1 MSRKKKSGK
10 KANETRLTA
19 DKIVTLITAIIELAV
34 AILILVKE
42 ITS

>member
-19 DKIVTLITAIIELAV
+19 DKIVTLITAIIELVV

>member
-10 KANETRLTA
+10 KANETRLAA
-19 DKIVTLITAIIELAV
+19 DKIVTLITAIIELVV